1 MSRVVCRADCLS
13 STASANVAAYAL
25 SAFGGLPSNVSEE
38 FIRCLSYARDEV
50 VSLYSRQ
57 TVGIDDDWLTA
68 KRSGFEVRIFRMAEC
83 RVMNIFNNQPKS
95 EPVSCLGQKIRDNDR
110 FPRTGHSKQ
119 DAMLRS
125 VSEPRPYPD
134 KIASGAIVNCL
145 RPFQVPGE
153 PRGPGNQVRQV
164 GVFGGQIER
173 PVGAKGPSG
182 SRLIEELARVL
193 GNSRVVDDGLPIDRA

>member
-1 MSRVVCRADCLS
+1 MSV
-13 STASANVAAYAL
+13 
-25 SAFGGLPSNVSEE
+25 E

-95 EPVSCLGQKIRDNDR
+95 EPMSCLGQKIRDNDR

-125 VSEPRPYPD
+125 VSEPCPDSD
-134 KIASGAIVNCL
+134 KIASGPVVNCFGL
-145 RPFQVPGE
+145 FKVPG
-153 PRGPGNQVRQV
+153 
-164 GVFGGQIER
+164 
-173 PVGAKGPSG
+173 
-182 SRLIEELARVL
+182 
-193 GNSRVVDDGLPIDRA
+193 